1 MAFLVSNHVRDLLF
15 PLYHPGY
22 LKRHRA
28 KTIITRVRLVS
39 VVFSILTICWIPI
52 DILAFEFTV
61 AMTLVLQRLVVT
73 AIFIALALSPD
84 REYTIGGSLLS
95 LTLMLAIPLS
105 LYVTSQLL
113 LGGAAVTGM
122 AGFNLSLY
130 AGLPY
135 IVLAG
140 LCLFPLVVIEAIAFA
155 VPILVVMVGAS
166 MIYKGTGWL
175 PVLSDL
181 WILVLALFIYV
192 MADMMQIYYMATL
205 MRRASLDPLTG
216 AFTRRS
222 GNDALDLQF
231 RIATE
236 KAAPYAV
243 AFLDIDD
250 FKSLNDTY
258 GHDEGDVALKNMVS
272 KLAVMLRNVDAIV
285 RWGGEEFVIL
295 LGETDLPGVA
305 TVIRRIVTDWLGT
318 RPDGGP
324 VTVSI
329 GVAERKSDGIDDWPD
344 LVDLADKRMY
354 QAKKSGK
361 ARCFMP
367 NNEEILPT

>member
-1 MAFLVSNHVRDLLF
+1 
-15 PLYHPGY
+15 
-22 LKRHRA
+22 
-28 KTIITRVRLVS
+28 
-39 VVFSILTICWIPI
+39 LTICWIPI

-236 KAAPYAV
+236 KDAPYAV